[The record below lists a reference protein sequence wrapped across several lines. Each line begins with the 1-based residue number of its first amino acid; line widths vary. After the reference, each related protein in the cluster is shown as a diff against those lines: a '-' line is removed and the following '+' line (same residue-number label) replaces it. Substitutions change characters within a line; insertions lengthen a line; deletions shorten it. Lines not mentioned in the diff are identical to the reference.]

1 MNDRDKKQ
9 AIAVVFVDKRAK
21 AEKDSE
27 PFKLAAKV
35 ERQLIENWLSSTGTA
50 KLEEIEIP
58 TSTDSDKSE
67 IIKNFFEKASAVDCK
82 QIVIPSTSILDRL
95 GVVDQVFEK
104 AKALGLTIVEA
115 ASGLVYPDVSES
127 SEKLVASR

>member
-1 MNDRDKKQ
+1 MNDKDMKQ
-9 AIAVVFVDKRAK
+9 AIAVVFVDKRAN

-58 TSTDSDKSE
+58 TGMDSDKAE
-67 IIKNFFEKASAVDCK
+67 IVTIFFEKTKDVDCK

-95 GVVDQVFEK
+95 GVVDQVFER
-104 AKALGLTIVEA
+104 ANELGLTIVEA
-115 ASGLVYPDVSES
+115 ASGSVYPDSG
-127 SEKLVASR
+127 ACQ